1 VRSHVD
7 GLAELAL
14 EPAERSDEKRCSART
29 VLRRDPVPHRDRRDT
44 AGEVLREPLLSGR
57 EQRDRTTACIA
68 QELVQRRLL
77 RDREADEGGIE
88 GEADERPDRETEP
101 IPVRAHRHDDDAV
114 RKSAHHA
121 PEIGLGV
128 QRGDPMRASDELR
141 LNVVREPVPYPLSKR
156 ILDKSIAGGLFILAA
171 PVLAA
176 VCAAMGVDMALSS
189 RDRGP
194 WLYRERRISRGREFD
209 LLKFRTL
216 RREVLD
222 REGGASGHARLFE
235 SDTDNLT
242 WAGRR
247 FLKPWYLDELPQLF
261 NVLRGDMSLV
271 GPRPWPVEMVA
282 DQVAAGLDYRTRAIA
297 GWTGPAQVQK
307 GVTETAGYT
316 SLDLSYIE
324 SCRTWSSARLLRY
337 DLRILRQTV
346 KVIARGEGLSY

>member
-1 VRSHVD
+1 
-7 GLAELAL
+7 
-14 EPAERSDEKRCSART
+14 
-29 VLRRDPVPHRDRRDT
+29 
-44 AGEVLREPLLSGR
+44 
-57 EQRDRTTACIA
+57 
-68 QELVQRRLL
+68 
-77 RDREADEGGIE
+77 
-88 GEADERPDRETEP
+88 
-101 IPVRAHRHDDDAV
+101 
-114 RKSAHHA
+114 
-121 PEIGLGV
+121 
-128 QRGDPMRASDELR
+128 MRASDELR

-176 VCAAMGVDMALSS
+176 VYAAMGVDMALSP

-282 DQVAAGLDYRTRAIA
+282 DQVAAGLDYRTRVIA

-307 GVTETAGYT
+307 GVTDPAGYT
-316 SLDLSYIE
+316 NLDLSYVD
-324 SCRTWSSARLLRY
+324 SCRTWSPGRLLRY
-337 DLRILRQTV
+337 DLRILGRTV
-346 KVIARGEGLSY
+346 KVIARGEGLQF